1 MVGGA
6 TNKPPTNAMI
16 DAMYDFMAEGP
27 AKNAALRIATT
38 PVVPDAQAG
47 QPTTQLPAQAN
58 TQPLAQPLAQTPITL
73 IVNTTAPEKE
83 EPAPEPAPRA
93 PVVAAPSLAIS
104 SLPVVANGEV
114 PPVTPATTAIVPA
127 TPVPESDIKIVRVDQ
142 PI

>member
-6 TNKPPTNAMI
+6 ANKPPTNAMI

-38 PVVPDAQAG
+38 PVVPDAQGG

-58 TQPLAQPLAQTPITL
+58 TQPLAAPAPPITL

-114 PPVTPATTAIVPA
+114 LPATTAVVPA
-127 TPVPESDIKIVRVDQ
+127 TPVPESDIKIVKVDQ